1 MKTLNAYL
9 FNELSQEAKDLAIHN
24 FDTDELWDH
33 EFSIEDMTSHLESL
47 GLDNVEIQYSGF
59 WSQGDGL
66 SFTADVSDPEL
77 FLEHIGAPRLSED
90 LTDALDICFW
100 RASHT
105 TCHERSCSSSVNYT
119 FLTEETQ
126 TEWDSNINHIATT
139 VLRCL
144 AAAALVVAHNLAL
157 HHLAL
162 VGNLDGI
169 SHFVH
174 FFNLL
179 CAFLHLCTTAA
190 LNQFATATVGAGRVL
205 FLFCTLQQTA

>member
-126 TEWDSNINHIATT
+126 TEWDSNINHIAQMIEDWR
-139 VLRCL
+139 LKECQRLYSQLERDYECSISRD
-144 AAAALVVAHNLAL
+144 AVAG
-157 HHLAL
+157 HLEVNEYYFL
-162 VGNLDGI
+162 EDG
-169 SHFVH
+169 
-174 FFNLL
+174 
-179 CAFLHLCTTAA
+179 T
-190 LNQFATATVGAGRVL
+190 RVKV
-205 FLFCTLQQTA
+205 